1 MSSRDFA
8 ANFDQFE
15 MCSISPESLGVC
27 QADDCAG
34 RWCVTSWHGELK
46 QIVEVYL
53 SIWWTWWNVSMAR
66 LVLTQW
72 LEIFEAFVDQY
83 YATVIKNKIH
93 KSCLSGEWIGGESSG
108 GCRNFLETF
117 IHNPQFSVRVWLWC
131 KSAEQ
136 ILHAKNAWLFLCA
149 ITLFQVTLVDVDED
163 DDDPL
168 CTLIVS
174 LIQVLKA
181 KSMCMLVVCSVLY
194 SLPYVLFYSL
204 PYVLFC
210 IPFHMF
216 CFVFPSTAQISERPT
231 RAEARR
237 CRNALNRWDVN
248 QELLFPR
255 LFTTLI
261 QGMCILF
268 LTEQSKKYS

>member
-1 MSSRDFA
+1 M
-8 ANFDQFE
+8 
-15 MCSISPESLGVC
+15 
-27 QADDCAG
+27 
-34 RWCVTSWHGELK
+34 
-46 QIVEVYL
+46 
-53 SIWWTWWNVSMAR
+53 
-66 LVLTQW
+66 
-72 LEIFEAFVDQY
+72 
-83 YATVIKNKIH
+83 IKNK
-93 KSCLSGEWIGGESSG
+93 KDKLCLSGEWIGGESSG

-136 ILHAKNAWLFLCA
+136 ILHAKNAWLFLCV

-181 KSMCMLVVCSVLY
+181 KSRCVLVVCSVLY
-194 SLPYVLFYSL
+194 S
-204 PYVLFC
+204 
-210 IPFHMF
+210 FHMF
-216 CFVFPSTAQISERPT
+216 CFVFPSNAQISERPT

>member
-1 MSSRDFA
+1 M
-8 ANFDQFE
+8 
-15 MCSISPESLGVC
+15 
-27 QADDCAG
+27 
-34 RWCVTSWHGELK
+34 
-46 QIVEVYL
+46 
-53 SIWWTWWNVSMAR
+53 
-66 LVLTQW
+66 
-72 LEIFEAFVDQY
+72 
-83 YATVIKNKIH
+83 IKNKID

-117 IHNPQFSVRVWLWC
+117 IHNPQFSVRVWLSC
-131 KSAEQ
+131 KPSENL
-136 ILHAKNAWLFLCA
+136 LHAKIAWLFLCA

-181 KSMCMLVVCSVLY
+181 KSRCMLVVCFVLY
-194 SLPYVLFYSL
+194 SH

-216 CFVFPSTAQISERPT
+216 CFKFPSYAQISERPT

-248 QELLFPR
+248 QQLLFLR

-268 LTEQSKKYS
+268 DTLKFDTFDAY

>member
-1 MSSRDFA
+1 
-8 ANFDQFE
+8 
-15 MCSISPESLGVC
+15 MCSISPESLGDC

-53 SIWWTWWNVSMAR
+53 SIWWTWWNVSMAT

-136 ILHAKNAWLFLCA
+136 ILHAKNAWLWLCHNS
-149 ITLFQVTLVDVDED
+149 LSG
-163 DDDPL
+163 DPCGHWRGRWWPPL
-168 CTLIVS
+168 HPYCVS
-174 LIQVLKA
+174 YTGLKS
-181 KSMCMLVVCSVLY
+181 KVKVNVG
-194 SLPYVLFYSL
+194 F
-204 PYVLFC
+204 
-210 IPFHMF
+210 MF
-216 CFVFPSTAQISERPT
+216 CFVFPFHVLFCIPLQRPNLRKADESWGT
-231 RAEARR
+231 K
-237 CRNALNRWDVN
+237 V
-248 QELLFPR
+248 QECS
-255 LFTTLI
+255 
-261 QGMCILF
+261 Q
-268 LTEQSKKYS
+268 